1 MKKISIVIVSYK
13 SDEVII
19 DCLLSIQKYAD
30 IPYNDF
36 EVVIVDNYYDSKL
49 DGLIKKIED
58 EVDFHIEYVMNIKNG
73 GFGQGNNVGV
83 DNANGEMILF
93 LNPDTILVEGIMKE
107 IYFKLKSNSTRV
119 LGFYLIDEDY
129 TSINSYSFF
138 PELYFMAYFIFLIK
152 KVAFFSPNR
161 ISFLNKRIWPWG
173 AAFALDKVLFLNSGG
188 FDENIFLCNEEADLL
203 RRIPNRK
210 VFIIDKKIIHL
221 EGHSTVSS
229 VERHIEY
236 FKSTFYYL
244 DKYKLNKKRFI
255 KNFYNIYYIKKIFYL
270 IDEDLENKIKALKR
284 LDK

>member
-36 EVVIVDNYYDSKL
+36 EVVIVDNYRDSKL
-49 DGLIKKIED
+49 DGLIKKVEN

-93 LNPDTILVEGIMKE
+93 LNPDTILVEGILEE
-107 IYFKLKSNSTRV
+107 IYFKLKSNNTTV
-119 LGFYLIDEDY
+119 LGFHLIDEDY

-161 ISFLNKRIWPWG
+161 ISFLNKKIWPWG
-173 AAFALDKVLFLNSGG
+173 AAFALEKILFLKSRG

-210 VFIIDKKIIHL
+210 VFISDKKIIHL

-244 DKYKLNKKRFI
+244 NKYKLNKKRFI